1 LELLPE
7 IDLSF
12 SEWQVKVFRLEKDS
26 KLVFQYFAVIAVTKQ
41 LTMAGVF
48 DFDIDD
54 GMKRQDEGHSDEDV
68 DIEIQEDFINGPDIR
83 AMNESIIREPGAE
96 SLVISEFTFRGK
108 AGKAG
113 PQGKRLPIFF
123 LICVKFSAESDEYKV

>member
-1 LELLPE
+1 
-7 IDLSF
+7 
-12 SEWQVKVFRLEKDS
+12 
-26 KLVFQYFAVIAVTKQ
+26 
-41 LTMAGVF
+41 MAGVF

-54 GMKRQDEGHSDEDV
+54 GMRRVEEPQSDDDE

-113 PQGKRLPIFF
+113 PAGNDKDTSGFINRISGLVQLLNYIRVWL
-123 LICVKFSAESDEYKV
+123 

>member
-1 LELLPE
+1 
-7 IDLSF
+7 
-12 SEWQVKVFRLEKDS
+12 
-26 KLVFQYFAVIAVTKQ
+26 
-41 LTMAGVF
+41 MAGVF

-54 GMKRQDEGHSDEDV
+54 GMRRQEEIPSDDDE

-113 PQGKRLPIFF
+113 PQGNLSTIDL
-123 LICVKFSAESDEYKV
+123 LII

>member
-1 LELLPE
+1 
-7 IDLSF
+7 
-12 SEWQVKVFRLEKDS
+12 
-26 KLVFQYFAVIAVTKQ
+26 
-41 LTMAGVF
+41 MAGVF

-54 GMKRQDEGHSDEDV
+54 GMRRPEEPPSDDDE

-83 AMNESIIREPGAE
+83 AMNESIIKEPGAE

-113 PQGKRLPIFF
+113 PVGKLP
-123 LICVKFSAESDEYKV
+123 DN

>member
-1 LELLPE
+1 
-7 IDLSF
+7 
-12 SEWQVKVFRLEKDS
+12 
-26 KLVFQYFAVIAVTKQ
+26 
-41 LTMAGVF
+41 MAGVF

-54 GMKRQDEGHSDEDV
+54 GMRRVEEPQSDDDE

-113 PQGKRLPIFF
+113 PAGNDNDTIGYNYYISGL
-123 LICVKFSAESDEYKV
+123 V

>member
-1 LELLPE
+1 MYESCPIVSNE
-7 IDLSF
+7 
-12 SEWQVKVFRLEKDS
+12 
-26 KLVFQYFAVIAVTKQ
+26 

-48 DFDIDD
+48 DFDIDE
-54 GMKRQDEGHSDEDV
+54 GMSRRQDDVHSDEDE

-113 PQGKRLPIFF
+113 PQGKA
-123 LICVKFSAESDEYKV
+123 FSSLKHLCRANSCFC